1 MGFVHNG
8 GLNSHLLNYKQMIT
22 DGEETEDIAKY
33 MMVIM
38 IKGLF
43 LKLQFLYAQLPICGY
58 HLYDILWEAVE

>member
-38 IKGLF
+38 INTVNDRVCSSH
-43 LKLQFLYAQLPICGY
+43 QI
-58 HLYDILWEAVE
+58 